1 MAKKNVD
8 KTNLT
13 KKVVMPKSRKS
24 TVTKE
29 IIKWLKQVGWEEKP
43 EERVDGKGSF
53 TNFIFLIQNDKKLNC
68 MIISD
73 EDENE
78 MLSLVAS
85 PEFII
90 PKNKVADVTDFCFH
104 FRKDHGN
111 LYITDKGEINYINS
125 RSIDSFNNGLDDVG
139 IEIQNM
145 IDEMDDY
152 LRYLISPIED
162 IANATTNLE
171 KALKSLRRNKFFHE
185 ETKSIEEEVAAL
197 KTELSDQDFQVD
209 DKSSAA
215 TADIIIKNRIK
226 KSSSNVDEVATKQ
239 QGIKMPKKSTNKMLE
254 LIEKFTDEVGLEKRI
269 EVDDNGDVTFNATFN
284 MEIDG
289 YEEELP
295 FTFHI
300 IGAPDLS
307 FILGYL
313 YIDSDDF
320 IIPKNKVAKALEVV
334 NELNQDCVYGRF
346 AVVNGNKHYQFLKPF
361 ILGQLGISTCTTEII
376 NTILIDCRVA
386 YQNNFK
392 KLTEFF

>member
-1 MAKKNVD
+1 
-8 KTNLT
+8 
-13 KKVVMPKSRKS
+13 MPKSRKS
-24 TVTKE
+24 TITKE

-53 TNFIFLIQNDKKLNC
+53 TNFTYLIQNDKKLNC
-68 MIISD
+68 LIISE
-73 EDENE
+73 EDENKI
-78 MLSLVAS
+78 LSLVAS

-125 RSIDSFNNGLDDVG
+125 RSIDTFNNGLDDVG

-152 LRYLISPIED
+152 LKYLISPIEG
-162 IANATTNLE
+162 IANATINLE
-171 KALKSLRRNKFFHE
+171 KALKSLKRNKFFHE
-185 ETKSIEEEVAAL
+185 KTKSIEEEVAEI
-197 KTELSDQDFQVD
+197 KTEISDKDFE
-209 DKSSAA
+209 SIENGSAA
-215 TADIIIKNRIK
+215 TADIYIK
-226 KSSSNVDEVATKQ
+226 KKNKRSISNEDEIATKQ
-239 QGIKMPKKSTNKMLE
+239 KGVKMAKKSSTNKMLE

-295 FTFHI
+295 FTFYI
-300 IGAPDLS
+300 IGAQDLS

-320 IIPKNKVAKALEVV
+320 IIPKNNPV
-334 NELNQDCVYGRF
+334 
-346 AVVNGNKHYQFLKPF
+346 
-361 ILGQLGISTCTTEII
+361 
-376 NTILIDCRVA
+376 
-386 YQNNFK
+386 
-392 KLTEFF
+392 

>member
-29 IIKWLKQVGWEEKP
+29 IIKWLKQVGLKDKP

-53 TNFIFLIQNDKKLNC
+53 TNFSFLIQNDKKLNC
-68 MIISD
+68 MIISE

-78 MLSLVAS
+78 KLSLVAS

-171 KALKSLRRNKFFHE
+171 KALKSLKRNKFFHE
-185 ETKSIEEEVAAL
+185 ETKSIEEEEAAI
-197 KTELSDQDFQVD
+197 KTELSDQDFQAS

-215 TADIIIKNRIK
+215 TADIFIKKRIK
-226 KSSSNVDEVATKQ
+226 KSSSNGDEVATKQ

-313 YIDSDDF
+313 YIDNDDF

-346 AVVNGNKHYQFLKPF
+346 AVVNDNKQYQFLKPF
-361 ILGQLGISTCTTEII
+361 ILSQLGISTCTTEII

-392 KLTEFF
+392 KLTDFF